1 MLVCAFLCATCTR
14 DRGCSVH
21 PAFPAPSVWRVR
33 KFDGKPRAQCAARM
47 RSCVFRHCE
56 ERSNEAIHFLHS
68 LAARWIAHMGNGC
81 VKDEQ
86 PPFCSTAATSSS
98 RPRTRQDGARRSS
111 QGRPLGDAAQ
121 RLGLDLSEHA
131 IMLVRSGTIGAPRVG
146 GWVRASAILAFAI
159 QGSSR
164 FGDLGCLPDQ
174 THIRSSREAT
184 APGFR
189 LRRAG
194 SRGRGHSSLRRL
206 KPCNPSV
213 RPPGSSE
220 ADRASADGFWFF
232 RCAWAVE
239 LAAGPGPGSGG
250 GLHHGPLDDDALG
263 DILPQGHEK
272 LARQRH
278 DRALAALRASLLE
291 PARQGR

>member
-1 MLVCAFLCATCTR
+1 ML
-14 DRGCSVH
+14 G
-21 PAFPAPSVWRVR
+21 
-33 KFDGKPRAQCAARM
+33 
-47 RSCVFRHCE
+47 
-56 ERSNEAIHFLHS
+56 
-68 LAARWIAHMGNGC
+68 
-81 VKDEQ
+81 
-86 PPFCSTAATSSS
+86 
-98 RPRTRQDGARRSS
+98 
-111 QGRPLGDAAQ
+111 
-121 RLGLDLSEHA
+121 
-131 IMLVRSGTIGAPRVG
+131 RSGRQEAPGVG
-146 GWVRASAILAFAI
+146 GSVRASAILAFAI

-184 APGFR
+184 APRFR

-194 SRGRGHSSLRRL
+194 SRGRDHSSLRRL

-220 ADRASADGFWFF
+220 ADRASADWF
-232 RCAWAVE
+232 CCGKTLGAY
-239 LAAGPGPGSGG
+239 AAA
-250 GLHHGPLDDDALG
+250 LHHGPLDDDALG

-291 PARQGR
+291 PARQGRLRLVTYPQPGELDHRGPQPRIAGLRHALLVPDAAALPGRRRKARIGGDLAAVGEAAGRTPPTRARQRSWRPFPSRRAAS

>member
-1 MLVCAFLCATCTR
+1 
-14 DRGCSVH
+14 
-21 PAFPAPSVWRVR
+21 
-33 KFDGKPRAQCAARM
+33 
-47 RSCVFRHCE
+47 
-56 ERSNEAIHFLHS
+56 
-68 LAARWIAHMGNGC
+68 MGNVY

-86 PPFCSTAATSSS
+86 SPFCSTAATSSS
-98 RPRTRQDGARRSS
+98 RPRAVQDDARRSS
-111 QGRPLGDAAQ
+111 QGRPVRAAAQ
-121 RLGLDLSEHA
+121 RLGLELSEHV
-131 IMLVRSGTIGAPRVG
+131 IMLGRSGTIGAPGVG
-146 GWVRASAILAFAI
+146 GSVRASVILAVAI

-220 ADRASADGFWFF
+220 ADRASADGLWSF
-232 RCAWAVE
+232 RCGRAGE
-239 LAAGPGPGSGG
+239 LAAGPV
-250 GLHHGPLDDDALG
+250 LDQAVG
-263 DILPQGHEK
+263 FITAPSMTTPWVTCFHN
-272 LARQRH
+272 ATRS
-278 DRALAALRASLLE
+278 LRASATI
-291 PARQGR
+291 ARLRPCWLRSLNQRVRADCGW